1 MKVVNSKFKV
11 VNTLLVN
18 RSECSDTSTQC
29 LLGSTVG
36 ISLVLVRI
44 PVL

>member
-1 MKVVNSKFKV
+1 MNLKFKLI
-11 VNTLLVN
+11 NKLLVD
-18 RSECSDTSTQC
+18 RSECNDISAQC

-36 ISLVLVRI
+36 ISIALVRI